1 MHAASIKSYFVHRP
15 SVCYGGGS
23 CSKRGQGWSRDI
35 LKRSGMVGG
44 EENAGCAGRAGDGA
58 EGDVVVV
65 GGNATHS
72 PVPVS
77 V

>member
-1 MHAASIKSYFVHRP
+1 
-15 SVCYGGGS
+15 
-23 CSKRGQGWSRDI
+23 
-35 LKRSGMVGG
+35 MVGG
-44 EENAGCAGRAGDGA
+44 EENAGCAGSVGDGA

-77 V
+77 A